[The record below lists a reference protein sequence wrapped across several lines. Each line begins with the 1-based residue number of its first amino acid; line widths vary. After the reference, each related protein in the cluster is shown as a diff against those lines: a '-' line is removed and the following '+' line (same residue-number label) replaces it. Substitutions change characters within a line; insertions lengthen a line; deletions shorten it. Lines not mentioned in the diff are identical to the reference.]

1 MLLECRCLAFHWSK
15 QSGDTDA
22 SPADCLMET
31 HLQVAAGERTKQSHA
46 ELTWL
51 RSSAAERRGG
61 DGSVLGSCSPLLC
74 FLPRERETC
83 LLLGFKWVSI
93 INLPLAQ
100 IRQPTILFSV
110 YVFSETLGF
119 MFFLVSTFCSVQV
132 KAAIQELSGTWQC
145 SSSWS
150 YSFNIFVE
158 VKGNWDRLLPILK
171 KSAISCGFCSATC
184 SCG

>member
-1 MLLECRCLAFHWSK
+1 MLLQLTASWRLTPKWQQEKGLSK
-15 QSGDTDA
+15 AMLS
-22 SPADCLMET
+22 SPDCGHPLQREGEAMAVCWVPVHHCCVFCPERET
-31 HLQVAAGERTKQSHA
+31 HLLV
-46 ELTWL
+46 
-51 RSSAAERRGG
+51 
-61 DGSVLGSCSPLLC
+61 
-74 FLPRERETC
+74 
-83 LLLGFKWVSI
+83 GFKWVSL
-93 INLPLAQ
+93 INLSLAQ

-110 YVFSETLGF
+110 YVFSETSGF
-119 MFFLVSTFCSVQV
+119 MFCLVSTFCSVQV
-132 KAAIQELSGTWQC
+132 KAAIQKLSGTWQC